1 MLNFKKLFSFLA
13 LIHSVKPLKLTL
25 MIAPIGMFNLNS
37 ILVLIPNVKWA
48 IVATNSF
55 VLKI

>member
-1 MLNFKKLFSFLA
+1 MLNFKKKISFLA

-25 MIAPIGMFNLNS
+25 MIAPIGMFDLNS

-48 IVATNSF
+48 IVPQILLF
-55 VLKI
+55 